1 AAAAEDDG
9 VRHRETEA
17 GNGKREGRACP
28 LIATSQARMHV
39 REAEST
45 GRTCFFPSSVS
56 RSGSSTTRGRTLELA
71 LRVERVPAE
80 LHALLQLGHR
90 VGALDPVLEL
100 DRGGEPVAVALHQLQ
115 HLADRRVSLAPR
127 HV

>member
-1 AAAAEDDG
+1 PASRDAGRLPRSVPAPGGAVGESDAAAAEDDG

-71 LRVERVPAE
+71 LRV
-80 LHALLQLGHR
+80 
-90 VGALDPVLEL
+90 
-100 DRGGEPVAVALHQLQ
+100 
-115 HLADRRVSLAPR
+115 
-127 HV
+127 